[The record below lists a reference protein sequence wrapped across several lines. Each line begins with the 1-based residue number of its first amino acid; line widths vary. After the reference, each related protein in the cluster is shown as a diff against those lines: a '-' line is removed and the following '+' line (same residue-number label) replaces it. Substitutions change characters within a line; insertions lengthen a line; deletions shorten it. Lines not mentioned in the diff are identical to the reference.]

1 MSSASDP
8 ASAPSELIDP
18 AQLERAE
25 QAVRA
30 ATYEGRDPQH
40 LVTAV
45 VDADGL
51 VVRIGFGRTV
61 GSHAPEAVTG
71 LVDLIVLG
79 GPTHAFSLSRPS
91 TRADAVRQG
100 APAGREEVG
109 LREWLHGLRR
119 GPHSE
124 LVATFD
130 TRVERVRHLPGSAAK
145 KAAKLAHS
153 LGYTP
158 VAHES
163 FYVADVAGPLLPG
176 ELERARE
183 WGQSLAA
190 DLRARHAGRSQTR
203 SL

>member
-1 MSSASDP
+1 M
-8 ASAPSELIDP
+8 
-18 AQLERAE
+18 R
-25 QAVRA
+25 
-30 ATYEGRDPQH
+30 T
-40 LVTAV
+40 
-45 VDADGL
+45 L
-51 VVRIGFGRTV
+51 VVYESMFGNTAEV
-61 GSHAPEAVTG
+61 AGAVSEGMAHEMDVDLHEVSAAPAAVTG
-71 LVDLIVLG
+71 FVDLIVLG